1 MIFAIILSFV
11 NLSVATSERS
21 RALYSNPAGLSIHPS
36 PEISIRTEDFW
47 LSMNIP
53 FLGSAWGIRFMSDS
67 IEHMVGGSPINYKDR
82 FALGYSYAS
91 WNGRYTLGVMA
102 RPTWWTSLGVTTT
115 FPSRDGYDFNLGFA
129 LMPGWNRLILTS
141 DFYLNKE
148 ENDFNFSVKSLSGTI
163 EIVDGVKLSVIYL
176 PEEDDFKTG
185 EIYGG
190 LEFSLGNLLFGGY
203 SSFEGETEGI
213 VTASFIPYPT
223 LMRAKP
229 RSVIVEIEG
238 GYPEA
243 PEIKRLFGKE
253 HSFYHLLN
261 LLVYIRD
268 NKKIDSV
275 VVHLKSNSLGLAQSE
290 EVRELLKEIAKDKF
304 LIVYAH
310 SLGFKGLY
318 IASSADLIAVTPAG
332 KVFFPGLYISQMYIK
347 GTLEKLGIEPE
358 IERVGKY
365 KSAVDIF
372 TREGMSES
380 DREQL
385 GKFLDDLVEVVVSKI
400 AEDRGIEDEILK
412 NLIDSLGYF
421 IPEIAK
427 KQGLIDTV
435 LYFDQVK
442 EMAGIKGKGE
452 IWRGKSIPRDFV
464 VRGAP
469 KIAILA
475 LEGTIVVGKSAR
487 SPIPIPFLGDKTIG
501 SETTVELLDKLRR
514 DKSVRA
520 VVIRINSGGGE
531 TLASDLIYRA
541 ILRLKDEKPVIISM
555 SNVAASGGYHISAPA
570 TKILADKTTLTG
582 SIGIYGFKFV
592 TEGFYNK
599 LGITHDVVKWGK
611 HADAMSGHRPFTHYE
626 RRMYAKMIQHEY
638 ERFLKDVAEPRGIS
652 TEKVDS
658 IGMGRIWSGYTART
672 ISLIDQYG
680 GLLSAIKVAKEEAG
694 IEHFSVVLLPKPYK
708 FLERLL
714 GIEEGSYLPIL
725 KMLNEPF
732 LYYEPARLE
741 LGD

>member
-1 MIFAIILSFV
+1 
-11 NLSVATSERS
+11 
-21 RALYSNPAGLSIHPS
+21 
-36 PEISIRTEDFW
+36 
-47 LSMNIP
+47 
-53 FLGSAWGIRFMSDS
+53 
-67 IEHMVGGSPINYKDR
+67 
-82 FALGYSYAS
+82 
-91 WNGRYTLGVMA
+91 
-102 RPTWWTSLGVTTT
+102 
-115 FPSRDGYDFNLGFA
+115 
-129 LMPGWNRLILTS
+129 
-141 DFYLNKE
+141 
-148 ENDFNFSVKSLSGTI
+148 
-163 EIVDGVKLSVIYL
+163 
-176 PEEDDFKTG
+176 
-185 EIYGG
+185 
-190 LEFSLGNLLFGGY
+190 
-203 SSFEGETEGI
+203 
-213 VTASFIPYPT
+213 
-223 LMRAKP
+223 MRAKP

-464 VRGAP
+464 VRGDP

-475 LEGTIVVGKSAR
+475 LEGTIIVGKSAR

-658 IGMGRIWSGYTART
+658 IGMGRIWSGYTAKT